1 MDDASR
7 REGSGLEYLR
17 RVFSDDHAGRLG
29 LAVVIVGVMEA
40 SAMRWFFTP

>member
-17 RVFSDDHAGRLG
+17 QAFSNDHAGRLG
-29 LAVVIVGVMEA
+29 LAVVMMEA